1 MKSVS
6 MGCEILSQK
15 PVKAEV
21 KLVIT
26 GRQVEVTK
34 LVTTSEDH
42 CDDNNCT
49 VCFESQE
56 SSPSGSFDNISD
68 AIDNMEAKAKLD
80 AAKERRKRRRRM
92 YKLKRKLERREK
104 ARREAERAANL
115 QMTGSGSSHGG
126 SIDMLSSV
134 NGSVAGNS
142 QSSATSHSDV
152 TNYTPRRKLPKNII
166 EVITLLESSD
176 SEDEMV
182 RITRKMREREYK

>member
-1 MKSVS
+1 M
-6 MGCEILSQK
+6 
-15 PVKAEV
+15 
-21 KLVIT
+21 VIT

-126 SIDMLSSV
+126 SIDMGSSAS
-134 NGSVAGNS
+134 GSVAGNFGET
-142 QSSATSHSDV
+142 QSSV
-152 TNYTPRRKLPKNII
+152 TNHFDET
-166 EVITLLESSD
+166 ESY
-176 SEDEMV
+176 V
-182 RITRKMREREYK
+182 TR